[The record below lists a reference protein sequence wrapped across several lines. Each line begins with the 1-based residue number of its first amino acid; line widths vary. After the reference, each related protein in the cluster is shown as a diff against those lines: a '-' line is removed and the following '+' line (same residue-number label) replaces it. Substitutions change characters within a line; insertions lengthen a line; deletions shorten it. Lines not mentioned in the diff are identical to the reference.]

1 MLPRKIKPR
10 FFDALSNVTGRYV
23 KPAPY
28 RKATG
33 LVAEIYD
40 QVVDEFFINAPLT
53 THSICPEVLAGVWM
67 AERELLLTDHQY
79 TREDKEALGVT
90 ISQVNG
96 CSYCEDLINSVVY
109 GANQDELAEQLRH
122 HEQGQIRDEKTRA
135 LHEWTLN
142 SYNISADILGNP
154 PFSKTQA
161 PEVIGSAFMLNYFNR
176 YVQVFFTGTPLKTP
190 FKSHA
195 IKSAL
200 YRLTGI
206 ELRESVVRRL
216 SPGRAN
222 KFLPAAELPGD
233 MRWAAPNTHIADA
246 LSRWSAVME
255 ESARQHVSPIVRDV
269 VSEKIAAW
277 RGERMGM
284 SRAWVEPHVAGLDPA
299 DAAAVRLALVTAFSP
314 AQMGDSLVE
323 DFRSHFKEDVELIM
337 TVAWASF
344 TASRQV
350 TGWLAERTGY
360 FKDQHLGKA
369 A

>member
-1 MLPRKIKPR
+1 MLPKKIKPR
-10 FFDALSNVTGRYV
+10 FFDTLSNVTGRYV

-33 LVAEIYD
+33 LVAEVYD

-67 AERELLLTDHQY
+67 AERELLLTDHQF

-109 GANQDELAEQLRH
+109 GANQGELAEQLRH
-122 HEQGQIRDEKTRA
+122 HEQDRIRDEKTRA
-135 LHEWTLN
+135 LHEWALN
-142 SYNISADILGNP
+142 SYNIGSDILANP
-154 PFSKTQA
+154 PFSKAQA

-176 YVQVFFTGTPLKTP
+176 YVQVFFSGTPLKTP

-255 ESARQHVSPIVRDV
+255 ETARQHI
-269 VSEKIAAW
+269 
-277 RGERMGM
+277 
-284 SRAWVEPHVAGLDPA
+284 
-299 DAAAVRLALVTAFSP
+299 RLALVTAFSP

-344 TASRQV
+344 TASRRV